1 MIQSSKQLFADLVAE
16 ITAVYSE
23 NEAKSIVYL
32 LLDTLVGLSKT
43 DILIDKPIDT
53 NIDFAPLVA
62 RIKSF
67 EPIQY
72 VLGVG
77 DFYGRLFH
85 VSPSTLIPRPE
96 TEELIEPIVSFA
108 KSLGHTASVLDI
120 GTGTGC
126 IAITIACEIQNGAV
140 IAYDISEEALSIA
153 KQNNER
159 HQAGVQFIQKDI
171 LAYQYEQSDKLFDII
186 VSNPPYVTHREKDEM
201 EANVLD
207 YEPHLALFVENDNPL
222 IFYKAIANYAFLNLV
237 KNGFF
242 MVEINQ
248 YLGKETAQVFEEK
261 GFTEIE
267 IIKDMFGRERF
278 IKGRKNNV

>member
-1 MIQSSKQLFADLVAE
+1 MTQSSKQLFADLVAE

-23 NEAKSIVYL
+23 NEAKSMVYL

-43 DILIDKPIDT
+43 DILVDKPVNI

-72 VLGVG
+72 VLGV
-77 DFYGRLFH
+77 
-85 VSPSTLIPRPE
+85 LIPRPE
-96 TEELIEPIVSFA
+96 TEELIEPIVTFA
-108 KSLGHTASVLDI
+108 QNLGYPTTILDI

-140 IAYDISEEALSIA
+140 IAYDISEEALSVA

-159 HQAGVQFIQKDI
+159 HQAGVQFVQKDI
-171 LAYQYEQSDKLFDII
+171 LTYQHEKSEQLFDII

-222 IFYKAIANYAFLNLV
+222 IFYKAIANYASLNLAN
-237 KNGFF
+237 NGFF
-242 MVEINQ
+242 IVEINQ
-248 YLGKETAQVFEEK
+248 YLGAETAQVFEEK
-261 GFTEIE
+261 GFVEIE

-278 IKGRKNNV
+278 IKGRKQ

>member
-1 MIQSSKQLFADLVAE
+1 MTQSSKQLFADLVAE

-23 NEAKSIVYL
+23 NEAKSMVYL

-43 DILIDKPIDT
+43 DILIDKPIEI

-108 KSLGHTASVLDI
+108 KSLGHTASMLILVL
-120 GTGTGC
+120 
-126 IAITIACEIQNGAV
+126 
-140 IAYDISEEALSIA
+140 
-153 KQNNER
+153 
-159 HQAGVQFIQKDI
+159 VQD
-171 LAYQYEQSDKLFDII
+171 
-186 VSNPPYVTHREKDEM
+186 
-201 EANVLD
+201 VL
-207 YEPHLALFVENDNPL
+207 PL
-222 IFYKAIANYAFLNLV
+222 LLLV
-237 KNGFF
+237 KYKMALLLLMIF
-242 MVEINQ
+242 
-248 YLGKETAQVFEEK
+248 
-261 GFTEIE
+261 
-267 IIKDMFGRERF
+267 
-278 IKGRKNNV
+278 RKKH